1 MVAENGSLALK
12 NVIICPTETIL
23 ILVYFNILQIY
34 YEITYL
40 YVIDMDQDRERLI
53 SS

>member
-1 MVAENGSLALK
+1 MLLYV
-12 NVIICPTETIL
+12 PTETIL
-23 ILVYFNILQIY
+23 ILVNFNILQIY

-40 YVIDMDQDRERLI
+40 YVIDMDQDREMLI